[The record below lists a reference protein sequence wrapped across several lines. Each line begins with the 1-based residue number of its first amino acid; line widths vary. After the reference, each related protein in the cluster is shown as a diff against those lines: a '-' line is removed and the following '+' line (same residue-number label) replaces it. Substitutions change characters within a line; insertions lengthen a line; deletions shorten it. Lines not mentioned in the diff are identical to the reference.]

1 MRPPNHVPHPIFMK
15 KKQAVLPSI
24 LLACPDA
31 AQRRLMVKALVRRG
45 HRVADYGDGGDAL
58 AYLQGATPALL
69 VMDANLPTLGGV
81 ELCFRTKRVAQ
92 LKDVPVIVLAF
103 AADAETQA
111 RADRAKADR
120 VLTKPVALEALCAAV
135 EMLLAGAGLEAAVK
149 PPS

>member
-1 MRPPNHVPHPIFMK
+1 MK

-45 HRVADYGDGGDAL
+45 HRVADYGDGGDVL

-69 VMDANLPTLGGV
+69 VLDANLPSLGGV

-92 LKDVPVIVLAF
+92 LKDVPVIVLVF
-103 AADAETQA
+103 ASDETAQA
-111 RADRAKADR
+111 RAARGKADK
-120 VLTKPVALEALCAAV
+120 VLTKPVTLEVLVAAV
-135 EMLLAGAGLEAAVK
+135 EDVLEPAGGCIRLEAAVK
-149 PPS
+149 PQS

>member
-1 MRPPNHVPHPIFMK
+1 MK

-45 HRVADYGDGGDAL
+45 HRVADYGDGGEVL

-69 VMDANLPTLGGV
+69 VLDANLPSLGGV

-103 AADAETQA
+103 AADTEAQA
-111 RADRAKADR
+111 RAERGKADK
-120 VLTKPVALEALCAAV
+120 VLTKPVTLEVLVAAV
-135 EMLLAGAGLEAAVK
+135 EDLLEPAGGVRLEAAVK
-149 PPS
+149 PQS